1 MGMMETNC
9 SPAAARHLAGPPA
22 LRPYQVVA
30 NRIHELVR
38 REAIAPG
45 ERLPSERELAS
56 ALAVSRTTL
65 RQALTSLEMD
75 GVVEVRS
82 CSGIYLSAAT
92 RPLPPPPPG
101 PYELLSARR
110 LIEPELAAMAARVA
124 SDSAVNAMLSAA
136 AEMETAR
143 TKGPEDKAACEQAD
157 RHFHLTL
164 ARATG
169 NNALASVLE
178 HLWSQRGGLW
188 HTLEQLLATEPSRAE
203 TLLDYRRIVQAI
215 AARDPDGARSAM
227 RAHLERYTR
236 TLSRG

>member
-1 MGMMETNC
+1 MMETN
-9 SPAAARHLAGPPA
+9 SGPATARRPGRLPGP
-22 LRPYQVVA
+22 RPYQQVA
-30 NRIHELVR
+30 ERIHDLVR

-45 ERLPSERELAS
+45 QRLPSERELAS

-75 GVVEVRS
+75 GVLEVRS
-82 CSGIYLSAAT
+82 CSGIYLSAAA
-92 RPLPPPPPG
+92 RPLPAPAPG
-101 PYELLSARR
+101 PFELLSARR

-124 SDSAVNAMLSAA
+124 SDSAVDAILSAA
-136 AEMETAR
+136 ADMERVRSDAA
-143 TKGPEDKAACEQAD
+143 EDKAACEQAD

-188 HTLEQLLATEPSRAE
+188 HTLEQLLATESLRAE

-227 RAHLERYTR
+227 RAHLERFTR